1 LKLEDSLK
9 EFSQKNQI
17 SSFPTWN
24 DIPEIDLY
32 MDQVIA
38 LMEKYLSNLTFEDDN
53 TKLITSSMINNYVKL
68 NIIPPPTKKKYSREH
83 IAYLLIICSLKQV
96 MPIPKIKEV
105 IDLKLKTMSIEELL
119 NSYSELYKKTF
130 DDTFVITENFFNEN
144 KKNKDSLLDTA
155 LFLAIFSSNSRYISE
170 SILKIQTQPEEN
182 SKKSSSK

>member
-1 LKLEDSLK
+1 
-9 EFSQKNQI
+9 
-17 SSFPTWN
+17 
-24 DIPEIDLY
+24 
-32 MDQVIA
+32 
-38 LMEKYLSNLTFEDDN
+38 
-53 TKLITSSMINNYVKL
+53 MINNYVKL